1 MSDLRGVEKLLQDAE
16 NSVLPTEV
24 NDNINCELHGESE
37 DLWTTLPVALD
48 NCRLSESVVPD
59 TDTM

>member
-1 MSDLRGVEKLLQDAE
+1 MSDLRGVEKVLQDAE
-16 NSVLPTEV
+16 ISVLPTEV

-48 NCRLSESVVPD
+48 NCRLTVVPD
-59 TDTM
+59 TDTV